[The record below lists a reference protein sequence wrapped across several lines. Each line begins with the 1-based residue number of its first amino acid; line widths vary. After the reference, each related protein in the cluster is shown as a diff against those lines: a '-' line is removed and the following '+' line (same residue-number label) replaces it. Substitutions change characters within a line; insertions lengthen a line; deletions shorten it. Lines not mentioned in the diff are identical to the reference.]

1 MIRTGACVQ
10 ASNWWPRLAPV
21 ARGKLEGGIHEP
33 CTVLSWYAGSK
44 HGEFGLGHGMTEGH
58 TLIHIHVR
66 VNGISVSQLFT
77 EVRIATTYRET
88 VVLWLDIGYLS
99 LGRVVYIRLSEPI
112 IHWGYLSLE
121 TTAYFTIHIPP
132 KPLIP
137 PLHKV
142 FRLSWW
148 VGPLEW
154 FHYTRPR
161 SGAHFILISSIY
173 ICLYISIHIWSLLQL
188 VGSNRTTF
196 AKELYSKSLQ
206 WESPLSWSKTTSKS
220 TLKLSHRFEET
231 MYTTH
236 LCYMQEPSS
245 KRLDKIL
252 HMLHI

>member
-1 MIRTGACVQ
+1 MSHVPYCRDTLVVSTGSS
-10 ASNWWPRLAPV
+10 ASVMVWR
-21 ARGKLEGGIHEP
+21 RD
-33 CTVLSWYAGSK
+33 
-44 HGEFGLGHGMTEGH
+44 
-58 TLIHIHVR
+58 IHIY
-66 VNGISVSQLFT
+66 IFMFELTVSQWANYSLRYVSPLLI
-77 EVRIATTYRET
+77 ERLSY
-88 VVLWLDIGYLS
+88 LWLDIGYLS

-112 IHWGYLSLE
+112 VHWGYLSLE